1 MYKWYRLD
9 NAAKVFP
16 SVTNQRNSSVF
27 RFSVVLKEPVKPD
40 ILQKAVDCVM
50 PRFPMFSVRL
60 RQGVFWNY
68 LDENQQ
74 PLKVKPDEMTPCT
87 PITPEDQGYS
97 LRVLYHH
104 HRLSLEMFH
113 ALADGSGAL
122 ELLKS
127 ILYYYFEFQGI
138 EIDTS
143 QQGILKANETVKSQ
157 EMEDSFSEN
166 YTPVYAETFSSP
178 PSYHI
183 KGITLDEYETS
194 VISGLVNSRELNAIA
209 KSYGGSITSYLASVL
224 IYSIYHARAKQQR
237 TKKPIVIAV
246 PVNLRKAFPSETLRN
261 FFSVV
266 NVGAYMTDDMTVA
279 ELLPLVQEMLVQK
292 TNKTYLQSLINH
304 NVNFERN
311 IASKFIPLFIKKIA
325 VRIGF
330 GYLSERRKTIN
341 LTNLGQLSL
350 PETMLEH
357 IYHAEVYA
365 YPTQKSPM
373 ACGVISLG
381 ETLSINFIKNI
392 AEKDIIQYFFSYLA
406 AQEGINISVYSNDLK
421 ASFDPTVSE

>member
-1 MYKWYRLD
+1 
-9 NAAKVFP
+9 
-16 SVTNQRNSSVF
+16 
-27 RFSVVLKEPVKPD
+27 
-40 ILQKAVDCVM
+40 
-50 PRFPMFSVRL
+50 
-60 RQGVFWNY
+60 
-68 LDENQQ
+68 
-74 PLKVKPDEMTPCT
+74 
-87 PITPEDQGYS
+87 
-97 LRVLYHH
+97 
-104 HRLSLEMFH
+104 MFH

-246 PVNLRKAFPSETLRN
+246 PVNLRKAFPSETLRT
-261 FFSVV
+261 F
-266 NVGAYMTDDMTVA
+266 
-279 ELLPLVQEMLVQK
+279 LVWL
-292 TNKTYLQSLINH
+292 TLALI
-304 NVNFERN
+304 
-311 IASKFIPLFIKKIA
+311 
-325 VRIGF
+325 
-330 GYLSERRKTIN
+330 
-341 LTNLGQLSL
+341 
-350 PETMLEH
+350 
-357 IYHAEVYA
+357 
-365 YPTQKSPM
+365 
-373 ACGVISLG
+373 
-381 ETLSINFIKNI
+381 
-392 AEKDIIQYFFSYLA
+392 
-406 AQEGINISVYSNDLK
+406 
-421 ASFDPTVSE
+421 